1 MEVIRWRVNFVHY
14 KYHHYLHVSKG
25 TQSSDDDDL
34 GNGWPPGRKFPI
46 PATDKI
52 IQEVKSTVHD
62 LFTTMQASITEDLM
76 QMKELSELTSW
87 VQAVES
93 LVPADSL
100 SNSPQVQTDKSTPK
114 CSSDKRKRRTPVNVQ
129 V

>member
-1 MEVIRWRVNFVHY
+1 MYV
-14 KYHHYLHVSKG
+14 
-25 TQSSDDDDL
+25 
-34 GNGWPPGRKFPI
+34 
-46 PATDKI
+46 
-52 IQEVKSTVHD
+52 
-62 LFTTMQASITEDLM
+62 LFETMQASITEDLM
-76 QMKELSELTSW
+76 QMKEELSELTSR
-87 VQAVES
+87 VQAMES